1 MNPHTSLHY
10 SFLGAGQ
17 MGSAIL
23 GGLARAGVPAANLHV
38 FDANPARG
46 PELAASLGVIAE
58 PSADAA
64 VRAADI
70 VILAVKPQ
78 HLGGLLESLDASL
91 LARPTWLSIAAGKP
105 LAWLEAHLPGARVVR
120 AMPNLAMR
128 VGEGMS
134 ALCPGSLATGEDAAR
149 AEFVLGASGKVRR
162 MPESLFD
169 AVTALSGSGPAFLAV
184 VLRAFAQGAEA
195 LGMPAADALFLAKQ
209 TMTGTARVL
218 SEGDAPLDEFV
229 RAVTSAKGTTEAG
242 LAVLDTPELGRL
254 AADTLAAAAHR
265 SAELAR

>member
-1 MNPHTSLHY
+1 MRTLRY

-23 GGLARAGVPAANLHV
+23 GGLVRAGVPAANLHV

-46 PELAASLGVIAE
+46 PELADALGVASE

-64 VRAADI
+64 VRAAD
-70 VILAVKPQ
+70 VVVLAVKPQ
-78 HLGGLLESLDASL
+78 HLGDLLASLDPAL

-105 LAWLEAHLPGARVVR
+105 LAWLEARLPGARVVR

-134 ALCPGSLATGEDAAR
+134 ALCPGSRATADDAAR
-149 AEFVLGASGKVRR
+149 ADFVLAASGKVRR
-162 MPESLFD
+162 LPESLFD

-184 VLRAFAQGAEA
+184 VLRAFARGAEA
-195 LGMPAADALFLAKQ
+195 LGRPADDALFLAKQ
-209 TMTGTARVL
+209 TMAGTAKVL
-218 SEGDAPLDEFV
+218 SDGDAPLDDFV

-242 LAVLDTPELGRL
+242 LAVLDGPALRDL
-254 AADTLAAAAHR
+254 AAATLAAAARR

>member
-1 MNPHTSLHY
+1 MQSLHY

-23 GGLARAGVPAANLHV
+23 GGLVRTGIPASHVHV
-38 FDANPARG
+38 FDVNPARSG
-46 PELAASLGVIAE
+46 MLAEALAVVEE

-70 VILAVKPQ
+70 VVLAVKPQ
-78 HLGGLLESLDASL
+78 HLGDLLSSIDSVL
-91 LARPTWLSIAAGKP
+91 LARPTWLSIAAGKT
-105 LAWLEAHLPGARVVR
+105 LSWLEERLPGARVVR

-134 ALCPGSLATGEDAAR
+134 ALCPGSRATEEDAAR
-149 AEFVLGASGKVRR
+149 AGFVLACAGKVRR

-184 VLRAFAQGAEA
+184 VLRAFAEGAET
-195 LGMPAADALFLAKQ
+195 LGMAPQDALFLAKQ
-209 TMTGTARVL
+209 TMLGTAKVL
-218 SEGDAPLDEFV
+218 AEGDDSLDAFV

-242 LAVLDTPELGRL
+242 LRVLDTPALRSL
-254 AADTLAAAAHR
+254 CADTLRAAAVR